1 MGRSF
6 TESCSTKI
14 NLNMILLNSIALLV
28 VMFYTYWKLDKLNKE
43 LTNLESDIQDIHNS
57 INSLNIEINKLKQ
70 QNKKRYYSQP
80 KKEVIQG

>member
-1 MGRSF
+1 
-6 TESCSTKI
+6 
-14 NLNMILLNSIALLV
+14 MILLNSIALLV

-57 INSLNIEINKLKQ
+57 INSLSIEINKLKQ

>member
-6 TESCSTKI
+6 TESCPTKI

>member
-6 TESCSTKI
+6 TESCSPKI

>member
-1 MGRSF
+1 
-6 TESCSTKI
+6 
-14 NLNMILLNSIALLV
+14 MILLNSIALLV

>member
-1 MGRSF
+1 
-6 TESCSTKI
+6 
-14 NLNMILLNSIALLV
+14 MILLNSIALLV

-57 INSLNIEINKLKQ
+57 ISSLNIEISKLKQ

>member
-6 TESCSTKI
+6 TESCSPKI

-57 INSLNIEINKLKQ
+57 INSLSIEINKLKQ